1 VQTARSHPL
10 RRAIDWVLDHPWYLL
25 IVLAVIGF
33 IAWVESTR
41 TQPYHV
47 RAQFPTAFNLVSG
60 LPVDV
65 DGQQVGMISGVTY
78 VNGGADGSAI
88 VDIGISDSHYYPLHA
103 GTTVESRWGSTIG
116 NGTRRLDLVP
126 GPASAPRI
134 HNGGV
139 IETRNTTPAVDLDQV
154 INVLTAKTRSRLTG
168 MLSQLG
174 KGVGGEAP
182 AIHATLSSAPPAFG
196 AANGVLSDLAANT
209 YALKGLIANGDRLT
223 ATLAQHAPAIES
235 LVSGAGTTFATIAA
249 HADGV
254 QRSIQDLP
262 AALTQARTTLARLD
276 TSVNTLTGLVTDIRP
291 GAAVLSPLAVSMRP
305 ALAQLASLV
314 PTGVATLRQATA
326 AAPSI
331 THLLQVATPLMPKLA
346 SATAQLGPMFACI
359 RPYAPEAGSAVVG
372 AGEWM
377 STYERIAPNGTPG
390 VTFVGGP
397 ADGSYVDQHGVR
409 AMPEVSLAADHATV
423 GLSTSAFATLAG
435 KQYAQPRPPGLS
447 VGAPWYLPQC
457 GVGPESTNPA
467 DDPVNPNK

>member
-1 VQTARSHPL
+1 MQTERSHKL
-10 RRAIDWVLDHPWYLL
+10 RRAVDWVLGHPWYLL
-25 IVLAVIGF
+25 VVLAAVGF
-33 IAWVESTR
+33 VAWVESTR

-47 RAQFPTAFNLVSG
+47 QAEFTTAFNLVSG

-65 DGQQVGMISGVTY
+65 DGQQVGMVSGVKY
-78 VNGGADGSAI
+78 VNDGADGSTI

-103 GTTVESRWGSTIG
+103 GTTVETRWGSTIG

-126 GPASAPRI
+126 GPAGAPVIR
-134 HNGGV
+134 NGGV
-139 IETRNTTPAVDLDQV
+139 IETKDTTPAVDLDQV
-154 INVLTAKTRSRLTG
+154 INVLTAKTRTRLTG

-174 KGVGGEAP
+174 KGVKGEAP

-196 AANGVLSDLAANT
+196 AANNVLSDLAANT
-209 YALKGLIANGDRLT
+209 YALKGLVANGDRLT
-223 ATLAQHAPAIES
+223 TTLAQHAPAIEN

-249 HADGV
+249 HANGV
-254 QRSIQDLP
+254 QQSIQDLP
-262 AALTQARTTLARLD
+262 GALTQARSTLVRLD
-276 TSVNTLTGLVTDIRP
+276 TSVDTLTGLITDIRP

-331 THLLQVATPLMPKLA
+331 THLLQVGAPFMSKLQ
-346 SATAQLGPMFACI
+346 SATSQLGPMLACI
-359 RPYAPEAGSAVVG
+359 RPYAPEAGSAIVG
-372 AGEWM
+372 AGSWM
-377 STYERIAPNGTPG
+377 STYVRVAPNGTPG
-390 VTFVGGP
+390 ITYTGA
-397 ADGSYVDQHGVR
+397 ADGPYVEQHGVR

-423 GLSTSAFATLAG
+423 GLSTSAFAALAN

-447 VGAPWYLPQC
+447 VGQPWYLPQC